1 MPSFVLA
8 LLLFVTNQAATTQVD
23 APAKARTVIAAL
35 TSGDFAAIEAQFTDQ
50 MKAALPPGRLAASW
64 TTLVAQVGALKTC
77 SSQGILRAIADKQ
90 MVITPCDFERAKID
104 VQVAFDTA
112 GRISGLVLRPA
123 ASAPVPYS
131 PPSYVNASAFREEDL
146 TIGSAEWPLPAS
158 LTMPMGDG
166 PFPAVILVHGSG
178 PTDRD
183 ETIGPNKPFKDL
195 ALGLAS
201 SGIAV
206 LRYDKR
212 TKVHGARV
220 AALTSLTVKDEVI
233 DDVGEA
239 IKSVRAHDRIDPARI
254 FVLGHSLGGMLI
266 PRIAAANPSLA
277 GVIVMAGAARP
288 LERAIVEQTRY
299 IANADGTISPEEQ
312 GQIDTAA
319 KNAEAI
325 KAITTTDAA
334 AGKMVMGAPASYWLD
349 LRGYDP
355 PAAAAALKTRML
367 VLQGER
373 DYQVTMDEFA
383 RWKSALGTRRDVAFH
398 SYPAL
403 NHLFMAGTGK
413 ITPAE
418 YSVPGHVAA
427 EVIRDIADYVL
438 ARH

>member
-1 MPSFVLA
+1 MTSFVLA

-35 TSGDFAAIEAQFTDQ
+35 ASGDFAAIEAQFTDQ

-64 TTLVAQVGALKTC
+64 TTLVTQVGALKSCGT
-77 SSQGILRAIADKQ
+77 QGTLRAIADKQ
-90 MVITPCDFERAKID
+90 MVITLCDFERAKID
-104 VQVAFDTA
+104 VQVAFDTE
-112 GRISGLVLRPA
+112 GRISGLALRPA
-123 ASAPVPYS
+123 ASAPTPYS
-131 PPSYVNASAFREEDL
+131 PPSYVNASAFKEEDL
-146 TIGSAEWPLPAS
+146 TIGSAEWPLPAT
-158 LTMPMGDG
+158 LTMPIGAG
-166 PFPAVILVHGSG
+166 PFPVVILVHGSG
-178 PTDRD
+178 PADRD

-201 SGIAV
+201 RGIAV

-212 TKVHGARV
+212 TKAHGAKV

-288 LERAIVEQTRY
+288 LEQAIVEQTRY
-299 IANADGTISPEEQ
+299 IANADGTIAPEEQ
-312 GQIDTAA
+312 ARIDTAT

-325 KAITTTDAA
+325 KAITTADAA

-355 PAAAAALKTRML
+355 PAAAAALKTRIL

-383 RWKSALGTRRDVAFH
+383 RWKAALASRTDVTFH

-413 ITPAE
+413 IAPAE
-418 YSVPGHVAA
+418 YSVPGHVAE

>member
-123 ASAPVPYS
+123 ASAPVPYA
-131 PPSYVNASAFREEDL
+131 PPSYVNGSAFREEDL

-166 PFPAVILVHGSG
+166 PCPAVILVHGSG

-383 RWKSALGTRRDVAFH
+383 RWKSALGTRPEVTFH

-418 YSVPGHVAA
+418 YSVPGHVAD

>member
-1 MPSFVLA
+1 MPSLVLA
-8 LLLFVTNQAATTQVD
+8 ILLFVTNQAATTQVD
-23 APAKARTVIAAL
+23 APSKARTVIAAL
-35 TSGDFAAIEAQFTDQ
+35 TSGDFATIEAQFTDQ

-64 TTLVAQVGALKTC
+64 TTLVTQVGALKRC
-77 SSQGILRAIADKQ
+77 STQGTLRAIADKQ

-104 VQVAFDTA
+104 VQVAFDPE
-112 GRISGLVLRPA
+112 GRISGLALRPA
-123 ASAPVPYS
+123 ASAPAPYS
-131 PPSYVNASAFREEDL
+131 PPSYVNASAFTEEDL
-146 TIGSAEWPLPAS
+146 TIGSAEWPLPAT
-158 LTMPMGDG
+158 LTMPVGDG
-166 PFPAVILVHGSG
+166 PFPVVVLVHGSG

-201 SGIAV
+201 RGIAV
-206 LRYDKR
+206 LRYDNR
-212 TKVHGARV
+212 TKVHGAK
-220 AALTSLTVKDEVI
+220 AARLTSLTVKDEVI

-239 IKSVRAHDRIDPARI
+239 FKSVRAHDRIDPARI

-266 PRIAAANPSLA
+266 PRIALANPSLA

-288 LERAIVEQTRY
+288 LEQAIVEQTRY
-299 IANADGTISPEEQ
+299 IATADGTISADEQ
-312 GQIDTAA
+312 AQIDAAA

-325 KAITTTDAA
+325 KSVTAADAA

-355 PAAAAALKTRML
+355 PAAAAALKMRML

-383 RWKSALGTRRDVAFH
+383 RWKAALGSRADVTFH
-398 SYPAL
+398 SYAAL
-403 NHLFMAGTGK
+403 NHLLMAGSGK

-418 YSVPGHVAA
+418 YSVPGHVA
-427 EVIRDIADYVL
+427 EVVIRDIADYVL